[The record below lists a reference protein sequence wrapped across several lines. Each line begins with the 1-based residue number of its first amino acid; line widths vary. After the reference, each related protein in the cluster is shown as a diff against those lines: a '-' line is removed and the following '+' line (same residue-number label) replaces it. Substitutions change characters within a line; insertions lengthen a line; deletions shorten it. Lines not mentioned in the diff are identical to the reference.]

1 MAREPSS
8 VQAKVA
14 RQPSALQAKLL
25 LLAREPSAMQ
35 SQLLPLAKESQG
47 PGRVGEEPCVVDL
60 ADSEEEGECREGR
73 GSRSKSMSGQ
83 CEAGEPGGGAEETV
97 ESLLAVLGEAS
108 PRRQREVLAR
118 LGVARRLGR
127 RGRGGGASDSDA
139 GLYSDGSPD
148 EGEGGDVV
156 VLS

>member
-8 VQAKVA
+8 LQAKLA

-60 ADSEEEGECREGR
+60 ADSEEEGEWREGR
-73 GSRSKSMSGQ
+73 GSRSMSRSGR
-83 CEAGEPGGGAEETV
+83 CEAGGPGGAEETV

-118 LGVARRLGR
+118 LGVARRPGR